1 VGVKLTSTRDLV
13 GLGVGTPANW
23 SMLCTTERRYHSY
36 GAMIAIAEG
45 ADAIKE
51 VAMPLVP
58 NLQELLIS
66 KRNSVRKISVSS

>member
-1 VGVKLTSTRDLV
+1 VSAKLTSTRDLV

-23 SMLCTTERRYHSY
+23 SMLCKTERRYHSY

-51 VAMPLVP
+51 VAMRFV
-58 NLQELLIS
+58 QISKELLIS
-66 KRNSVRKISVSS
+66 NEIQCEK

>member
-1 VGVKLTSTRDLV
+1 VSAKLTSTRDLV

-23 SMLCTTERRYHSY
+23 SMLCKTERRYHSY

-51 VAMPLVP
+51 VAMRVCP
-58 NLQELLIS
+58 NLKELLIS
-66 KRNSVRKISVSS
+66 NEIQCEK

>member
-1 VGVKLTSTRDLV
+1 VVSKCARLKVSIKLTSTRDLV

-23 SMLCTTERRYHSY
+23 SMLCKMERRYHSY

-51 VAMPLVP
+51 VAMR
-58 NLQELLIS
+58 ELLIS
-66 KRNSVRKISVSS
+66 NEIQCEK